1 MNTEKRI
8 VFSLKSLK
16 KEVEGKNMEKQYY
29 SVKDVSNLLG
39 VGARTVQRYIHAGK
53 IKAVKIGKEYRIN
66 EQSLKEFMNV
76 DTETSLESEIARLA
90 KQASNIMANPNST
103 EADNERLK
111 KLLDTL
117 NQKKQELKETKG

>member
-1 MNTEKRI
+1 
-8 VFSLKSLK
+8 
-16 KEVEGKNMEKQYY
+16 MEKQYY

-117 NQKKQELKETKG
+117 NQKKQKLKETKG